1 MSEQV
6 RQSLSSLMDDEA
18 DDLDLPRLM
27 RAVEASPEVAQT
39 WRRYHLAQAV
49 LRREASSID
58 LSRDISAGVMAALE
72 DEETYGQSAAVAAT
86 GQHSAT
92 RHPEWRQWMRSGAL
106 AASVAV
112 AVVSGVQLYNAFPGE
127 EEAVGSRMADAMPAR
142 ANQRIADVQPVSESV
157 AVPSPM
163 MSLNARY
170 SSPVTAYPSEVSA
183 GNILRVSQP
192 TQTPMQ
198 PLVNQG
204 LLNPYLLHHA
214 EMSAVGTRQGLLP
227 LLRVSSLHQTSAL
240 ER

>member
-49 LRREASSID
+49 LRRETSSID
-58 LSRDISAGVMAALE
+58 WGCDISAGVMAALE
-72 DEETYGQSAAVAAT
+72 DEDTYGQSAALSEAAKR
-86 GQHSAT
+86 SAA

-127 EEAVGSRMADAMPAR
+127 ENVGDGVAAVVPSTAGRRTAD
-142 ANQRIADVQPVSESV
+142 IQPVSESI
-157 AVPSPM
+157 AVPSPA
-163 MSLNARY
+163 MSLSSRY
-170 SSPVTAYPSEVSA
+170 SSPVAAYPAAVSS

-192 TQTPMQ
+192 AQTPMQ

>member
-39 WRRYHLAQAV
+39 WRRYHLAQAI
-49 LRREASSID
+49 LRRETSSID
-58 LSRDISAGVMAALE
+58 LGCDISAGVMAALE
-72 DEETYGQSAAVAAT
+72 DEETYGQPAAAEAHESRAV
-86 GQHSAT
+86 

-127 EEAVGSRMADAMPAR
+127 GNAGGDIAEAVPAR
-142 ANQRIADVQPVSESV
+142 VNQRIADIQPVSESV
-157 AVPSPM
+157 AVPSPL
-163 MSLNARY
+163 MSLSSRY
-170 SSPVTAYPSEVSA
+170 SSPVAAYPAAVSS
-183 GNILRVSQP
+183 GNILRVSQSA
-192 TQTPMQ
+192 QTPMQ